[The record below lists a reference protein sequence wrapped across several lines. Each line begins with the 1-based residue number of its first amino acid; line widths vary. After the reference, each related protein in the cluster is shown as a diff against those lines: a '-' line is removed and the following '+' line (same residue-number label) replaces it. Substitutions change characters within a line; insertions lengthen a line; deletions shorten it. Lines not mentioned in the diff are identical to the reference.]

1 MVTRQFPHPSEI
13 LELMQFKKPEF
24 NAKKRRLDKALT
36 IYDLR
41 TIAKRRTPAS
51 AFDYTDGAAEGEISL
66 ARARQAFEDVEFHP
80 SILKDAS
87 HIDTTTEIL
96 GGSSALP
103 FGIAPTG
110 FTRLMQ
116 TEGETAGAG
125 AAAAT
130 AKAATKAKPK
140 KKREPVE
147 IAGHPLN
154 EILTKGGLALVG
166 LVILAA
172 VVVLVCRWFT
182 HLDPIASWIEDYP
195 GEYEPAHKPAEG
207 FPIWARW
214 QHYLNFFFMALILQ
228 SGLRVRQQQKPPA
241 VWQPKKGGKKISINL
256 WLHTSLDLFWMLNG
270 LIFIVLLFVSGHWAR
285 IIPTS
290 WEVFPNAVS
299 AALQYASLEW
309 PAENGWT
316 NFNSIQ
322 QIMYFLVIFIAAP
335 LAIISGLRM
344 SEWWPK
350 EAKKLNKL
358 YPAPVARQIHFP
370 TMIFFVIFVIIHVFL
385 VFATGMRENLNHM
398 FAGNDSL
405 NWGGFIWFVCG
416 LLVVVGTLFAT
427 RPLVLAPVAG
437 KFGTVSAR

>member
-1 MVTRQFPHPSEI
+1 V
-13 LELMQFKKPEF
+13 
-24 NAKKRRLDKALT
+24 
-36 IYDLR
+36 
-41 TIAKRRTPAS
+41 
-51 AFDYTDGAAEGEISL
+51 
-66 ARARQAFEDVEFHP
+66 
-80 SILKDAS
+80 
-87 HIDTTTEIL
+87 DTSVQIL

>member
-1 MVTRQFPHPSEI
+1 M
-13 LELMQFKKPEF
+13 
-24 NAKKRRLDKALT
+24 
-36 IYDLR
+36 
-41 TIAKRRTPAS
+41 
-51 AFDYTDGAAEGEISL
+51 
-66 ARARQAFEDVEFHP
+66 
-80 SILKDAS
+80 
-87 HIDTTTEIL
+87 
-96 GGSSALP
+96 
-103 FGIAPTG
+103 
-110 FTRLMQ
+110 
-116 TEGETAGAG
+116 
-125 AAAAT
+125 
-130 AKAATKAKPK
+130 
-140 KKREPVE
+140 
-147 IAGHPLN
+147 
-154 EILTKGGLALVG
+154 
-166 LVILAA
+166 
-172 VVVLVCRWFT
+172 CRWFT

-270 LIFIVLLFVSGHWAR
+270 LIFIVLLFVTGHWAR
-285 IIPTS
+285 IVPTS
-290 WEVFPNAVS
+290 WEVFPNAIS
-299 AALQYASLEW
+299 AGLQYASFEW

-398 FAGNDSL
+398 FAGNDSS

-427 RPLVLAPVAG
+427 RPLVLAPVAS